1 MPKMFEA
8 EPLMRLFQNGAKS
21 NRGTWNGLAYY
32 HAQKILERQPT
43 VEAEPV
49 RHGFWEK
56 DEYGSHL
63 RRCSCCKKH
72 PIYKDPEHAVVV
84 AVYAGICINCGAKM
98 DGGT

>member
-43 VEAEPV
+43 VEAEPI
-49 RHGFWEK
+49 RHGRWLFDDFDGDGLDYQCSVCK
-56 DEYGSHL
+56 LYARCEYNY
-63 RRCSCCKKH
+63 C
-72 PIYKDPEHAVVV
+72 P
-84 AVYAGICINCGAKM
+84 NCGAKM
-98 DGGT
+98 HGGT